1 MDYTKLI
8 RTTDEFPLYD
18 GALIHQRFAY
28 KLLRDEV
35 SPIGNII
42 AFRAPMKVEGAGMI
56 DLEDVLENDYIY
68 SKDAINFCWEIP
80 HLDPFGAVAFQRL
93 FNTQIASV
101 LFRVIQA
108 PIEVSG
114 DDIFIIESFTDDEGS
129 KHERGKCSVSITYSK
144 DNAALGHT
152 GINVNV
158 GSKAPK
164 FAYSTHMND
173 EQCNEFMKG
182 VIDVFTKLVNSI
194 FIATTKIIVA

>member
-1 MDYTKLI
+1 MEYTKLI
-8 RTTDEFPLYD
+8 RTTDEFPIYD
-18 GALIHQRFAY
+18 GGLIHNRFAY

-93 FNTQIASV
+93 LNTQIASV
-101 LFRVIQA
+101 LFNIIQA

-114 DDIFIIESFTDDEGS
+114 DDIFIIESFTDNEGE
-129 KHERGKCSVSITYSK
+129 KQERGKCSVSITYSK
-144 DNAALGHT
+144 DNVALGHT
-152 GINVNV
+152 GINVYA

-164 FAYSTHMND
+164 FAYSTRMSD
-173 EQCNEFMKG
+173 DQCQHFMKG
-182 VIDVFTKLVNSI
+182 VIDVFTKLVQSV